1 MLIPD
6 GACVAIASELRAA
19 RMDGAVDGSVT
30 RSRIPRGS
38 LEHVD
43 SGSSEG
49 AVLSVVEGDRYYA
62 AGESQVHVDRRAL
75 QRAENKED

>member
-1 MLIPD
+1 MLISY

-30 RSRIPRGS
+30 RSRTPRGS
-38 LEHVD
+38 LTHVD
-43 SGSSEG
+43 SSSSEG
-49 AVLSVVEGDRYYA
+49 ALLRMVEGDRYYA

-75 QRAENKED
+75 QHAENKED